1 MKTAL
6 IIVACVLVLIAAL
19 LSLRVRMLLAYSED
33 GFFVQVRAAFLHF
46 TIVPAPDKK
55 TKKQKKK
62 KKTGADTPKT
72 ESTLRTM
79 SPLKGGS
86 PSQLRALLKMGL
98 ESLGDVKK
106 RVLIDYLR
114 VHYTI
119 AGQPNPATA
128 ALQYGGVYVAGGAV
142 CILLE
147 QYLNIVERDISAEVD
162 FCSESSAVFAA
173 ASCSTRVGQ
182 ILVIVL
188 KLFKRYFTW
197 KKQSDQAAQ
206 EENRDG

>member
-1 MKTAL
+1 MKIAL
-6 IIVACVLVLIAAL
+6 IVLGCVLVLIVAL
-19 LSLRVRMLLAYSED
+19 LSLRVRILFAYSED
-33 GFFVQVRAAFLHF
+33 GLFVQVRAAFLHF

-55 TKKQKKK
+55 TKKAKKK
-62 KKTGADTPKT
+62 KKTGTDVSKT
-72 ESTLRTM
+72 ESALRTM

-86 PSQLRALLKMGL
+86 LSQLRTLLKIGL
-98 ESLGDVKK
+98 EALGDVKR
-106 RVLIDYLR
+106 RVCIDYLR

-119 AGQPNPATA
+119 AGQPDPAMA
-128 ALQYGGVYVAGGAV
+128 ALRYGGVYVGGGVV

-147 QYLNIVERDISAEVD
+147 QYLKILERDVSAEVD

-182 ILVIVL
+182 MLVIIM
-188 KLFKRYFTW
+188 KLCKRYFTW
-197 KKQSDQAAQ
+197 KKQLDQAAQ